1 MEALRILREELERFR
16 IERDQFK
23 LMAETLQ
30 LRYSSMKRT
39 NYGGYG
45 GSKSVVK
52 MLNEQREQ
60 NIRLTTEV
68 ECLKQKVKDLQG
80 DIGLLRNRS
89 EKEGA
94 QKKLP
99 TNEEFFEW
107 KDEKSSFI
115 TYLENLKQKNA
126 QLSFDLKSLIDEK
139 EEAITER
146 DAYKCKAHRLNH
158 ELLAALKANE
168 HHPRILDVDGLVL
181 ENKYLQER
189 LKNCESEL
197 DLTTKISDKYKALL
211 ESKKRKGI
219 MKLGGSTQTTAH
231 DTVFSHK
238 QSKLLICLYICCF
251 AESIQDRFL

>member
-1 MEALRILREELERFR
+1 
-16 IERDQFK
+16 
-23 LMAETLQ
+23 
-30 LRYSSMKRT
+30 MKRT
-39 NYGGYG
+39 DYGYV

-52 MLNEQREQ
+52 MLHEQREQ

-80 DIGLLRNRS
+80 DIELLRSRS
-89 EKEGA
+89 EKEDA

-126 QLSFDLKSLIDEK
+126 QLSFDLKTLIDEK
-139 EEAITER
+139 EEAVTER

-158 ELLAALKANE
+158 ELLAALKVNE
-168 HHPRILDVDGLVL
+168 AHPRILDVDGLVL

-189 LKNCESEL
+189 LNSVESEL
-197 DLTTKISDKYKALL
+197 DFTTKLSEKYKSLL
-211 ESKKRKGI
+211 DSKKRKGI
-219 MKLGGSTQTTAH
+219 MKLGGSAPSTVH
-231 DTVFSHK
+231 DTMFSQK
-238 QSKLLICLYICCF
+238 QSMYYIH
-251 AESIQDRFL
+251 I

>member
-1 MEALRILREELERFR
+1 MEALRILRVELERFR

-39 NYGGYG
+39 DYGYG
-45 GSKSVVK
+45 SSKSVVR

-68 ECLKQKVKDLQG
+68 ECLKQKVEELQG
-80 DIGLLRNRS
+80 DIGLLRSRS
-89 EKEGA
+89 EKEDA

-126 QLSFDLKSLIDEK
+126 QLAFDLKTLIDEK
-139 EEAITER
+139 EEAVTER

-168 HHPRILDVDGLVL
+168 NHPRILDVDGLVL

-197 DLTTKISDKYKALL
+197 DFTTKISDKYKALL
-211 ESKKRKGI
+211 ETKKRKGI
-219 MKLGGSTQTTAH
+219 MKLGGSTQSTAH

-238 QSKLLICLYICCF
+238 QSELFCCQIELIGL
-251 AESIQDRFL
+251 SV